1 MDTQDDLQ
9 FDRGEQMPE
18 RMRHQFS
25 RLVGMTAAQAG
36 RVVGRALGS
45 VGAHRRHFMVLSALA
60 EAGPASQAQLADRTG
75 VFRSDLVAVLNE
87 LAEDGRIMRAPDP
100 GDKRR
105 NVITITEAGTE
116 RLGELDT
123 LLAQANED
131 MLAPLSAA
139 ERRQL
144 FDLLGRVNAHM
155 AAASAKP

>member
-116 RLGELDT
+116 RLGALDA
-123 LLAQANED
+123 LLARANED

-155 AAASAKP
+155 AAGAAKP

>member
-116 RLGELDT
+116 RLGELDV
-123 LLAQANED
+123 LLARANED
-131 MLAPLSAA
+131 ILAPLSAV

-144 FDLLGRVNAHM
+144 FDLLGRVNIHM
-155 AAASAKP
+155 AGDADRP